1 LPPPPPPPEPEPAK
15 PPPPP
20 PPKAKQD
27 KPPPPPPED
36 TPLPPPPAEAPSE
49 PAPEAP
55 TQKIYTMPG
64 PGQMVVPAQPETGS
78 AHGRPKTTGE
88 QVGGSTTGGTGQSVS
103 VAAIKTMPKPTGDYD
118 YVDLGKDYP
127 EAARRQGIEGE
138 VTYRIFV
145 DETGK
150 VTQVKVVKGVGFGL
164 DEKGAQLI
172 RRIKFEPA
180 RDTNDRAVGVWR
192 SWSIQFT
199 LPR

>member
-1 LPPPPPPPEPEPAK
+1 MERDHGL
-15 PPPPP
+15 
-20 PPKAKQD
+20 
-27 KPPPPPPED
+27 
-36 TPLPPPPAEAPSE
+36 PAE
-49 PAPEAP
+49 
-55 TQKIYTMPG
+55 
-64 PGQMVVPAQPETGS
+64 GS
-78 AHGRPKTTGE
+78 AHGRPRTSGTE
-88 QVGGSTTGGTGQSVS
+88 IGGSQTGGTGQAVS

-145 DETGK
+145 DESGK
-150 VTQVKVVKGVGFGL
+150 VTQVKIVKRLGYGL
-164 DEKGAQLI
+164 DEKGEQLV
-172 RRIKFEPA
+172 RRIRFEPA